1 MPVYPIT
8 FRQRALIE
16 YAESTAWYKERS
28 LQAAQNFVTALEN
41 VLKAIANSPY
51 TYRNS
56 YKKFYEVK
64 IKKFPFNIVYFIDES
79 EQRIVV
85 TTIFHQK
92 RNPSK
97 KFR

>member
-28 LQAAQNFVTALEN
+28 LQAAQNFVAALEN

-64 IKKFPFNIVYFIDES
+64 IKKFPFNIGFFY
-79 EQRIVV
+79 
-85 TTIFHQK
+85 
-92 RNPSK
+92 
-97 KFR
+97 